1 MVLLQQATFLKCT
14 FELGQC
20 LVNKSFRKDC
30 VWLWTFLFCCF
41 VFCSNILPF
50 PTSPLFLLI
59 CVICFTYQQKHQFRS
74 VVLLQVLNFAP
85 DIKWHS
91 TTIANSAKV
100 VHLALFWYIRID
112 LQHIFES
119 QTNRITGLGKML
131 SQPIYIL
138 LTKQNQSKDSIIA
151 FIREPCKHVVHNVGP
166 SDVSGEVQMICSE
179 VLSAVCF
186 SVMISNGAWR
196 LGQRFMISLLYPFH
210 CSFLSLFPSLKA
222 AVCHSHVGC
231 ICIQLLSC
239 LCTWLHSIMWWTKV
253 DMFTSKS

>member
-30 VWLWTFLFCCF
+30 VWLWTFLFYCF

-85 DIKWHS
+85 DIKWHG

-166 SDVSGEVQMICSE
+166 SDVSGEVQTICSE
-179 VLSAVCF
+179 VLSALVLWYQMEHEGLDRGLWFHFCIPF
-186 SVMISNGAWR
+186 IALSCRYFPVSK
-196 LGQRFMISLLYPFH
+196 QLYVTH
-210 CSFLSLFPSLKA
+210 TW
-222 AVCHSHVGC
+222 AVFAYSCWV
-231 ICIQLLSC
+231 C